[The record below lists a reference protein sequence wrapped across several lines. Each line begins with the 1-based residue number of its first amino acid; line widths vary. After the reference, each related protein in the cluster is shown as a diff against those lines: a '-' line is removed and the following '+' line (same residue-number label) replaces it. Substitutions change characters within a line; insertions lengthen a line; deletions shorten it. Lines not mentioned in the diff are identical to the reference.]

1 MIKVILV
8 DDHELVREG
17 LKMILKE
24 EADIQVVAEAKD
36 GIDALEKLRKNDCDV
51 LVLDMNMPGKDGLEL
66 IADLKIKY
74 PKLRILILSIHIE
87 DQFALRTLKA
97 GASGYVSKDAALDEL
112 VSAIR
117 TIHTRG
123 KYLSNKLAELV
134 AFEIKPE
141 NQSLPHE
148 LLSNRELEIMIK
160 IAQGLKIKEISVEL
174 SLGVSTIN
182 TYRVRIF
189 DKMKLR
195 KNVELTHYAMSHGL
209 IE

>member
-195 KNVELTHYAMSHGL
+195 NNVDLTHYAMSHGL

>member
-24 EADIQVVAEAKD
+24 EVDMQVVAEAKD
-36 GIDALEKLRKNDCDV
+36 GVDAFEKLRKNECDV

-141 NQSLPHE
+141 TQSLPHE
-148 LLSNRELEIMIK
+148 QLSNRELEIMIK
-160 IAQGLKIKEISVEL
+160 IAQGLKIKEISTEL

-195 KNVELTHYAMSHGL
+195 NNVELTHYAMSHGL